1 MSALFLLAADVAAG
15 AAGAGDSGS
24 GGLPQF
30 DLAKWPGQMVWMLL
44 IFLVM
49 LILFA
54 RVFVPRVGGTISD
67 REDRIAGDIGDAR
80 RLKEQADQQAATA
93 AAEMVTA
100 RSAAHKLAIDAKA
113 KAAADTAA
121 QEAVEEARLNETLA
135 KAETRIGAARDQAMT
150 HVRDIASETAQ
161 AIVAHLTGREASTAE
176 VKSALTGQA

>member
-1 MSALFLLAADVAAG
+1 MSALLLTAAAAASAEP
-15 AAGAGDSGS
+15 AA

-30 DLAKWPGQMVWMLL
+30 DLARWPGQMVWMLI
-44 IFLVM
+44 IFGVM
-49 LILFA
+49 LFLFA
-54 RVFVPRVGGTISD
+54 KVFVPRVGGTIAD

-93 AAEMVTA
+93 SSEMVVA

-135 KAETRIGAARDQAMT
+135 KAESRIGAAREQAMT
-150 HVRDIASETAQ
+150 HVRGIASETAQ
-161 AIVAHLTGREASTAE
+161 AIVAHLTGDEASADE

>member
-1 MSALFLLAADVAAG
+1 MSALVLLAAEAA
-15 AAGAGDSGS
+15 ASASGAGDSGS

-30 DLAKWPGQMVWMLL
+30 DLAKWPGQMVWML
-44 IFLVM
+44 IVFGVM
-49 LILFA
+49 LFLFA
-54 RVFVPRVGGTISD
+54 KVFVPRLGGTISD

-93 AAEMVTA
+93 ASEMVAA

-113 KAAADTAA
+113 KAGADTAA

-135 KAETRIGAARDQAMT
+135 KAETRIGVARDQAMS

-161 AIVAHLTGREASTAE
+161 AIVAHLTGREASAAE
-176 VKSALTGQA
+176 VKSALSGQA